1 MNNTA
6 RLIASLVLAVNITE
20 TSYLSHPETFT
31 CVKYEKGVTEA
42 AQESCEET
50 MQEVQTVFY
59 FQLRINEGLSLTSMN
74 LSSLCVLLFGEK
86 RRMEERIFSDR
97 DAPVQ

>member
-6 RLIASLVLAVNITE
+6 RLIASLVLAVNIIE
-20 TSYLSHPETFT
+20 TSYLSDPETFT
-31 CVKYEKGVTEA
+31 CVKYEKGVTDT

-50 MQEVQTVFY
+50 MQEVQTVNY
-59 FQLRINEGLSLTSMN
+59 FQLRINVALSLTSMN
-74 LSSLCVLLFGEK
+74 LSSLCVLPFGEK
-86 RRMEERIFSDR
+86 LRMEKRIFSDR